1 MTRTATVA
9 GGCFWC
15 IEAAMAELDGVL
27 SATSGY
33 CGGSVADPTYEQV
46 CTGETGH
53 AEAVQLEYDPAVV
66 SYEDLLTVFFTIHD
80 PTTPNRQGPDVGSQ
94 YRSAIFTHD
103 ASQREVAERFIAE
116 LEAEDAY
123 GGESIVTEVEP
134 LETFYEAEAYHQD
147 YYEKNPNDRYCS
159 VYAEPKV
166 EKVRE
171 TFANA

>member
-15 IEAAMAELDGVL
+15 IEAAMKELDGVQ

-33 CGGSVADPTYEQV
+33 AGGSVAEPTYEEV
-46 CTGETGH
+46 STGETGH
-53 AEAVQLEYDPAVV
+53 AEAVQVEYDPAIIA
-66 SYEDLLTVFFTIHD
+66 YEGLLAVFFTIHD
-80 PTTPNRQGPDVGSQ
+80 PTTRNRQGPDVGSQ

-103 ASQREVAERFIAE
+103 EGQREAAERFIRD
-116 LEAEDAY
+116 LEREDAY
-123 GGESIVTEVEP
+123 DGSTIVTEIEP
-134 LETFYEAEAYHQD
+134 LEAFHEAEAYHQD
-147 YYEKNPNDRYCS
+147 YYEKHPNDRYCS

-171 TFANA
+171 EFVD